1 VLNCYAVTKGF
12 LKSIVWVGVFFYF
25 SHGCAQPT
33 GSDSKASSIRESIQ
47 VMNNFTDAVN
57 VIRDNHVTPVA
68 IWQLI
73 NHCPGDIGISTDAVT
88 DLKVAELLA
97 QILRNVETARHADFL
112 RQCLSKALQALG
124 PYNSWIENKEY
135 LSLTGGNLKE
145 PLGGIGLQFSQNTI
159 VAKVLAPIEGAPA
172 DLAGVLPGDEIISVD
187 GKSMTG
193 VSVDDLLNLL
203 RGDVG
208 SPVLLTIKRAGQS
221 QLLNFTIKRTVVLQ
235 KFSATKLLDS
245 GIAYVALTN
254 VTDLSVKDIRT
265 ALTAARSS
273 YQKPLDG
280 VVIDLR
286 FSQGGLLYESL
297 NLAAWFLPEDAVIAI
312 YKRRANPKD
321 ALTSKR
327 LRDIMRN
334 RYIGLELPF
343 AEELKAVPVS
353 VLIGPSTASGAEIVA
368 ATLQDYSRAKVLGE
382 KSLGKGSV
390 EIIFPVSDRREAI
403 RLTTAFIVRANEI
416 AIEGVGVIPDEV
428 IVTTTTPNLLP
439 RKNELGSLNDKAIA
453 HAVGILKSKVTQ

>member
-1 VLNCYAVTKGF
+1 LLNCFAVTKVF
-12 LKSIVWVGVFFYF
+12 LKSIVWVGIFFFF
-25 SHGCAQPT
+25 SQGYAQPT
-33 GSDSKASSIRESIQ
+33 GSDSKASTIRESRQAID
-47 VMNNFTDAVN
+47 NFAN
-57 VIRDNHVTPVA
+57 AAYIIEEYHVTPVA
-68 IWQLI
+68 LWQLI
-73 NHCPGDIGISTDAVT
+73 NHCTVDTGIANEAVT
-88 DLKVAELLA
+88 DLKAGGLLV
-97 QILRNVETARHADFL
+97 QILRDVETARHADFL

-124 PYNSWIENKEY
+124 PHNSWIDSKEY

-145 PLGGIGLQFSQNTI
+145 PLGGIGLQFSQKTLI
-159 VAKVLAPIEGAPA
+159 AKVLAPIEGAPA
-172 DLAGVLPGDEIISVD
+172 DLAGVLSGDEIISVD

-265 ALTAARSS
+265 ALTAARSN
-273 YQKPLDG
+273 YQKPLAG

-321 ALTSKR
+321 ALTNKR

-334 RYIGLELPF
+334 RYLGLESPF
-343 AEELKAVPVS
+343 ADELRAVPVS
-353 VLIGPSTASGAEIVA
+353 VLIGPNTASGAEIVA
-368 ATLQDYSRAKVLGE
+368 AALQDYSRAKVLGE

-390 EIIFPVSDRREAI
+390 ETIFPVSDRREAI
-403 RLTTAFIVRANEI
+403 RLTTAYIVRTNEI
-416 AIEGVGVIPDEV
+416 AIEGVGVIPDE
-428 IVTTTTPNLLP
+428 IILTTTTPNLLP

-453 HAVGILKSKVTQ
+453 RAVELLKSKVTQ